1 MKTVFTLIS
10 SETPVVKIIAPGC
23 RVNIVLS
30 LLILACNHCL
40 LPRVDWEGADIAGN
54 LRLSG
59 TYGNVRLVRIGIGID
74 PILARTINRERQ
86 VRGIHL

>member
-10 SETPVVKIIAPGC
+10 SETPVVKIIVPGC
-23 RVNIVLS
+23 RVNVVLS

-40 LPRVDWEGADIAGN
+40 LPCVDREGADIARN

-59 TYGNVRLVRIGIGID
+59 TDGNVRLVGVRISID

-86 VRGIHL
+86 VRSIHL